1 MNASLDTVAFAGL
14 LTAVVTGLGAMPL
27 MFCRGKWERVQTAC
41 LVIATVLLGSM
52 TIGLAYEA
60 LLLGSGVAF
69 AGIVLGYLMV
79 EGLHLVGTRLKK
91 REVNGFRIT
100 MVLLVMSLH
109 SVAEGIGVGVSYA
122 GEEDFGL
129 YVTGAIALHNIPEGF
144 AICLVLVPEGIRLFK
159 AGLLSILTSLPQ
171 PIFALPAFFFV
182 QTFESLLPF
191 GLGFAAGAMAWMVI
205 RDLIPE
211 SIEFLSNRAEETPIV

>member
-1 MNASLDTVAFAGL
+1 
-14 LTAVVTGLGAMPL
+14 
-27 MFCRGKWERVQTAC
+27 
-41 LVIATVLLGSM
+41 M

-60 LLLGSGVAF
+60 LLLCSEVAF

-79 EGLHLVGTRLKK
+79 EGLHLVGTRLKTS
-91 REVNGFRIT
+91 NGFRIT

-144 AICLVLVPEGIRLFK
+144 AICLVLVPK
-159 AGLLSILTSLPQ
+159 
-171 PIFALPAFFFV
+171 V
-182 QTFESLLPF
+182 F
-191 GLGFAAGAMAWMVI
+191 GSSRQV
-205 RDLIPE
+205 
-211 SIEFLSNRAEETPIV
+211 S

>member
-1 MNASLDTVAFAGL
+1 
-14 LTAVVTGLGAMPL
+14 

-41 LVIATVLLGSM
+41 LIIATVLLGSM

-60 LLLGSGVAF
+60 LLLCSGVAF

-109 SVAEGIGVGVSYA
+109 SVAEGLALAFLTPVKRILVSMLPGQSLYIISQRVSPFA
-122 GEEDFGL
+122 WCWSQKVFGSSRQ
-129 YVTGAIALHNIPEGF
+129 V
-144 AICLVLVPEGIRLFK
+144 
-159 AGLLSILTSLPQ
+159 S
-171 PIFALPAFFFV
+171 
-182 QTFESLLPF
+182 
-191 GLGFAAGAMAWMVI
+191 
-205 RDLIPE
+205 
-211 SIEFLSNRAEETPIV
+211 